1 LNNKNLA
8 FELAGGG
15 TGQGGLA
22 DPRLAEQAGVE
33 RCVVIRNNNQGNS

>member
-8 FELAGGG
+8 FKLAGGG

-33 RCVVIRNNNQGNS
+33 RCVVIRNKNQGNS